1 EVGGGAGYRVGVPLV
16 GRVGR
21 FIAETLTTTWHPAGT
36 CKMGRDP
43 QAVIDPELR
52 VYGVTGLR
60 VADASIMPTPITGN
74 INAACIMI
82 GEKCA
87 DLVRRGVAARPMGC
101 DADLAEDALFAVL
114 RAVLTRD
121 RPAS

>member
-1 EVGGGAGYRVGVPLV
+1 
-16 GRVGR
+16 
-21 FIAETLTTTWHPAGT
+21 
-36 CKMGRDP
+36 
-43 QAVIDPELR
+43 
-52 VYGVTGLR
+52 VTGLR

-87 DLVRRGVAARPMGC
+87 DLVRHGTAARPAGA
-101 DADLAEDALFAVL
+101 DADLGEDALLAVL
-114 RAVLTRD
+114 RAVLARD